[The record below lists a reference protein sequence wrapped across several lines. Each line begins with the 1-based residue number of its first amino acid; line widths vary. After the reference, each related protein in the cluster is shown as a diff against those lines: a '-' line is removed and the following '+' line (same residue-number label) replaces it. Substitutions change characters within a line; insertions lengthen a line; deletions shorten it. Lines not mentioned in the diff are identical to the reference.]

1 MARKEDEKLGG
12 SQTGR
17 PVRRQ
22 EIKCGRGNLSSA
34 EAGRALESRDPRSLR
49 VSLGDGKTE
58 LRGQR

>member
-1 MARKEDEKLGG
+1 MARTEGEKLGD

-17 PVRRQ
+17 PARPQ

-34 EAGRALESRDPRSLR
+34 EAGRALESRDPRLLR
-49 VSLGDGKTE
+49 VSLGDGKTQ

>member
-1 MARKEDEKLGG
+1 MARKEGEKLGD

-34 EAGRALESRDPRSLR
+34 EAGRALESRDPRLLSLTGR
-49 VSLGDGKTE
+49 WEDPA
-58 LRGQR
+58 